1 MSDPFAW
8 ADEETTAPFNKHVE
22 PAFGTNDRMAV
33 VNRQPEWTPPA
44 PGGAIERPEWNPRV
58 VIDFVLGASK
68 EAICEE
74 YNFTE
79 QFYERM
85 VQDVGFLGKVAA
97 LQKELEKDGATFT
110 LKAKLQA
117 EVLLDESFKMA
128 MNQDVDSRVRA
139 KLIGDTVRWAGF
151 DKSGVA
157 PDNTGGFS
165 VTITLNGVKS
175 QGDTFDGEIVDV

>member
-1 MSDPFAW
+1 MNDPFAW
-8 ADEETTAPFNKHVE
+8 ADEETATPFNQHVE

-33 VNRQPEWTPPA
+33 VRQQSEWTAPA
-44 PGGAIERPEWNPRV
+44 PGGSIDRPEWSPRV

-68 EAICEE
+68 ESICEE

-128 MNQDVDSRVRA
+128 MSGDVDSRVRA
-139 KLIGDTVRWAGF
+139 KLIADTVRWAGF
-151 DKSGVA
+151 DKNGAS

-165 VTITLNGVKS
+165 VTITLNGLKS